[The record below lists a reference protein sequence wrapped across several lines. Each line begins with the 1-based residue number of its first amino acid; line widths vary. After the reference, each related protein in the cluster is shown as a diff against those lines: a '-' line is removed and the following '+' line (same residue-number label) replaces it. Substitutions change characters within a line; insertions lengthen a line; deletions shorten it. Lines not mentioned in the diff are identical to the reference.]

1 MSDYTNIIQEINTN
15 LPDNTEQLITAEKV
29 RTTLIDMVG
38 VVSDVEEELDA
49 NIEDKADKDTTPFIL
64 EVEDITQ
71 LTNEQVESLKAG
83 DIVSAD
89 LAYLVSFKESSDCF
103 LTSYDGADLF
113 ICTYYKE
120 NDIWVCDGISSH
132 NLDTFANKV
141 NLATNGDFA
150 GLDSNGNLTDS
161 GSKASDFATAAQG
174 ALADTAYQKPPT
186 GIPASDLAPGTIPTP
201 DVFWALYNVSPLNDL
216 NMFYNQGKLVVMVDD
231 NDNLYMPLYISSTV
245 AYFYSVDAT
254 QGIKTITVNANNQY
268 VSNSLSNIETANNKV
283 STLTGYETDTQYPSA
298 KCVYDSLQEKTNK
311 VSNATNGNFA
321 GLDSNGNLT
330 DSGYNTLSFPN
341 VLRVS
346 DITQLTSEQC
356 ESLHIGDIVVG
367 GSVSY
372 LVTTLD
378 DTDIDLSYADSDTI
392 TTVIYSRDNTSEP
405 WQYITTTR
413 YSLSTKPNKPS
424 TFTNGHLAALDILA
438 NLTDSGKAVSDFAT
452 AAQGE
457 LADTAYQKPLTG
469 IPASDLADGVIPQPE
484 VFFAEYGVTTTSE
497 IENAVINGKVI
508 VCIYNY
514 WLYVYGGY
522 TVGYNTK
529 HWFYC
534 WVNNK
539 CYQISLA
546 PSTDAWTD
554 DGYIEIPDISGKA
567 DKTSVVTLTGT
578 SVTQELANNTIYQCS
593 ELSSLTITIPNVV
606 TADYISQINFESG
619 STATTLTAPNTIIW
633 FGDDLINDVFVP
645 SIGKQ
650 YVVIFYYDGINVR
663 SIVQSE

>member
-1 MSDYTNIIQEINTN
+1 MITSYDEMIQEIETN
-15 LPDNTEQLITAEKV
+15 IPDNTEQLITAEKV

-49 NIEDKADKDTTPFIL
+49 NIDDKADKDTTPFIL

-89 LAYLVSFKESSDCF
+89 LAYLVSFKSEANCF

-141 NLATNGDFA
+141 HLATNGDFA

-174 ALADTAYQKPPT
+174 ALADTAYQKPST
-186 GIPASDLAPGTIPTP
+186 GIPASDLESGVIPAPE
-201 DVFWALYNVSPLNDL
+201 VFAAPLSVMRYQAITDALSEGKIVVAATSDANYYYFGKYNNRYTFFTFLGSSHSYELISI
-216 NMFYNQGKLVVMVDD
+216 G
-231 NDNLYMPLYISSTV
+231 NDNIWAGDTETIELETNKVFSLSSSSTNV
-245 AYFYSVDAT
+245 
-254 QGIKTITVNANNQY
+254 
-268 VSNSLSNIETANNKV
+268 
-283 STLTGYETDTQYPSA
+283 QYPSA
-298 KCVYDSLQEKTNK
+298 KCVYDALQEKTNK

-321 GLDSNGNLT
+321 GLDSSGNIT
-330 DSGYNTLSFPN
+330 DSGS
-341 VLRVS
+341 
-346 DITQLTSEQC
+346 
-356 ESLHIGDIVVG
+356 
-367 GSVSY
+367 
-372 LVTTLD
+372 
-378 DTDIDLSYADSDTI
+378 
-392 TTVIYSRDNTSEP
+392 
-405 WQYITTTR
+405 
-413 YSLSTKPNKPS
+413 
-424 TFTNGHLAALDILA
+424 
-438 NLTDSGKAVSDFAT
+438 KASDFAT
-452 AAQGE
+452 AAQGA
-457 LADTAYQKPLTG
+457 LADTAYQKPSTG
-469 IPASDLADGVIPQPE
+469 IPASDLASGVIPQPE
-484 VFFAEYGVTTTSE
+484 VFFAEYGVTTNSE

-508 VCIYNY
+508 VCVYNY
-514 WLYVYGGY
+514 RLYVYGTYY

-529 HWFYC
+529 HCFYC

-546 PSTDAWTD
+546 VSTDAWTD

-567 DKTSVVTLTGT
+567 DKTSVVALTGT
-578 SVTQELANNTIYQCS
+578 SVTQELADNTIYQAS
-593 ELSSLTITIPNVV
+593 ELASLTISIPNGI
-606 TADYISQINFESG
+606 TSDYISQINFESG

-633 FGDDLINDVFVP
+633 FGDDLTNNVFVP
-645 SIGKQ
+645 AVNKQ
-650 YVVIFYYDGINVR
+650 YVVIFYYDGTNVR